1 VSLPGGCQKYRQL
14 TANGGRTGCSLY
26 TVESHLCFRGVHL
39 SQQSLPAWLA
49 AGFSP
54 KLVMI
59 TEAEAR

>member
-1 VSLPGGCQKYRQL
+1 MPLRRSPPGRQRCPPRLRGL
-14 TANGGRTGCSLY
+14 TPATSTWVVAGSTSSRNPC
-26 TVESHLCFRGVHL
+26 
-39 SQQSLPAWLA
+39 LPAWLA